1 MIIAFV
7 IPLFISAAIMGGLAW
22 YSASL
27 RGVPGVRAFRLSLIL
42 TSIWSICYAVELLVP
57 KLGAKEAASNLAF
70 MAIAVLPLA
79 WLATVMS
86 FTGQGKKFTRLLPV
100 FGIIPAISM
109 IMLWT
114 NPLHHLFS
122 RVAYLDMD
130 GVFPILKM
138 IYGPWFWVHAGYT
151 YILFAIA
158 AGYLVGLLVRSSR
171 RYIGQPLT
179 LLTGM
184 LIPLVWNVIYVT
196 GIIPYRRLDLTPFLY
211 SLSGLIFLVGLVYSR
226 LFDVLPVARDVVMD
240 AMHDAVI
247 VADIQG
253 RVVDLNQAARRVFGW
268 QADHDLISRNIE
280 NVFADWPTVVKLLRA
295 KNPQPVEMALKRDHA
310 QFHYQVSLASLSDTR
325 GYPLGRMLLLHDIT
339 ERKIMEEEL
348 RRLSVTDPLT
358 ELGNRRK
365 FFTSLESEFARAKR
379 YHCDYCLI
387 MLDLDHFKSI
397 NDRFSHL
404 VGDEA
409 LKLTADAIRN
419 SIRQTDIPVR
429 YGGDEFGLLLP
440 NTQLAGGLMLAGRL
454 RDAIRQCHLSVGEH
468 LTASVGVSVFHPDDK
483 KSEDL
488 LARADRA
495 LYQAKKSIQ
504 GIAVV
509 EHPQRRK
516 EQVG

>member
-1 MIIAFV
+1 MIIAFI
-7 IPLFISAAIMGGLAW
+7 IPLFFSAAIMAGLAW

-27 RGVPGVRAFRLSLIL
+27 RGVPGVRAFRVSLLI
-42 TSIWSICYAVELLVP
+42 TSVWSICYAIELLAP
-57 KLGAKEAASNLAF
+57 RLGAKVAASNLAF
-70 MAIAVLPLA
+70 MAIAALPLA
-79 WLATVMS
+79 WLATVMN
-86 FTGQGKKFTRLLPV
+86 FTGQGNKFTRWWPLFAVIPGLT
-100 FGIIPAISM
+100 IIL
-109 IMLWT
+109 LWT
-114 NPLHHLFS
+114 NPLHHLFN
-122 RVAYLDMD
+122 RVAYLDVD

-138 IYGPWFWVHAGYT
+138 VYGPWFWVHAVYT

-158 AGYLVGLLVRSSR
+158 AAYLVGLLVRSSR

-184 LIPLVWNVIYVT
+184 LIPLVWNVLYVT
-196 GIIPYRRLDLTPFLY
+196 GIIPYRRLDLTPYLY

-226 LFDVLPVARDVVMD
+226 LFDVLPVARDVIMD

-268 QADHDLISRNIE
+268 QADHDLISRSIE
-280 NVFADWPTVVKLLRA
+280 DVFADWPTVMKLLRA
-295 KNPQPVEMALKRDHA
+295 KNPQPVEMVLKRDHA
-310 QFHYQVSLASLSDTR
+310 QFHYQVSLALLSDTQ

-365 FFTSLESEFARAKR
+365 FFTSLDSEFARAKR
-379 YHCDYCLI
+379 YHSDYCLI

-409 LKLTADAIRN
+409 LKLAADAIRN
-419 SIRQTDIPVR
+419 SIRVTDIPVR

-454 RDAIRQCHLSVGEH
+454 RDAIRHCRLSVGEQ
-468 LTASVGVSVFHPDDK
+468 LTVSVGVAAFQPDDK
-483 KSEDL
+483 KSEEL

-509 EHPQRRK
+509 EHPQRRR

>member
-27 RGVPGVRAFRLSLIL
+27 RGVPGVRAFRLSLLI
-42 TSIWSICYAVELLVP
+42 TSFWSICYAVELLVP
-57 KLGAKEAASNLAF
+57 KLGTKEAASNLAF

-79 WLATVMS
+79 WLATVMN
-86 FTGQGKKFTRLLPV
+86 FTGQGKKFSRLLPL
-100 FGIIPAISM
+100 FGIIPGITM
-109 IMLWT
+109 IVLWT

-138 IYGPWFWVHAGYT
+138 IYGPWFWVHAVYT

-158 AGYLVGLLVRSSR
+158 AAYLVGLLVRSSR

-196 GIIPYRRLDLTPFLY
+196 GIIPYRRLDLTPYLY

-268 QADHDLISRNIE
+268 QADHDLISRSIE
-280 NVFADWPTVVKLLRA
+280 EVFADWPTVVKLLRA
-295 KNPQPVEMALKRDHA
+295 KNPQPVEMVLKRDHA
-310 QFHYQVSLASLSDTR
+310 QFQYQVSLASLSDTQ
-325 GYPLGRMLLLHDIT
+325 GYPLGRMILLHDIT

-365 FFTSLESEFARAKR
+365 FFTSLDSEFARAKR
-379 YHCDYCLI
+379 YHTDYCLI

-409 LKLTADAIRN
+409 LKLAADAIRN

-468 LTASVGVSVFHPDDK
+468 LTASVGVAAFHPDDK

-495 LYQAKKSIQ
+495 LYQAKKGLH

-509 EHPQRRK
+509 EHPQRTK
-516 EQVG
+516 EQVR